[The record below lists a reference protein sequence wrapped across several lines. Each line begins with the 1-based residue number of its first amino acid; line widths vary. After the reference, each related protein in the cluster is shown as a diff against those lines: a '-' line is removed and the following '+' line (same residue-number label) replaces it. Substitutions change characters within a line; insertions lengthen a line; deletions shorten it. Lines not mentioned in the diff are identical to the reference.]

1 MKYKLPTSNLK
12 SSMITSMDSFIDQMI
27 SEDYSA
33 LSKALGSDFFSKGSY
48 PKVNIRQN
56 KEGVVIEA
64 AVPGMK
70 KEDISIQVS
79 ERVLTI
85 SGKSTNDYNK
95 NSSFLIRE
103 IKKSSFSRS
112 FYLSDELDYETFSA
126 EVKDG
131 LLMVSVDWIK
141 PKQQESKVI
150 SIDIK

>member
-1 MKYKLPTSNLK
+1 MKYKLPKSNLK

-56 KEGVVIEA
+56 KEGVIIEA

-85 SGKSTNDYNK
+85 SGRSTNDYDK
-95 NSSFLIRE
+95 SAYFLIRE
-103 IKKSSFSRS
+103 VKRSSFSRS

-141 PKQQESKVI
+141 PKQQESQLNRQI
-150 SIDIK
+150 

>member
-1 MKYKLPTSNLK
+1 MKYKLPKSNLK

-56 KEGVVIEA
+56 KQGVVIEA

-85 SGKSTNDYNK
+85 SGKSTNDYDK
-95 NSSFLIRE
+95 DSSFLIRE

-131 LLMVSVDWIK
+131 LLMVSVDWTK

>member
-1 MKYKLPTSNLK
+1 
-12 SSMITSMDSFIDQMI
+12 MITSMDSFIDQMI

-56 KEGVVIEA
+56 KQGVVIEA

-85 SGKSTNDYNK
+85 SGKSTNDYDK
-95 NSSFLIRE
+95 DSSFLIRE

-131 LLMVSVDWIK
+131 LLMVSVDWTK

>member
-1 MKYKLPTSNLK
+1 MKYKLPKSNLK

-85 SGKSTNDYNK
+85 SGKSTNDYDK

>member
-1 MKYKLPTSNLK
+1 
-12 SSMITSMDSFIDQMI
+12 MITSMDSFIDQMI
-27 SEDYSA
+27 SEDYSS

-85 SGKSTNDYNK
+85 SGKSTNDYDN

-131 LLMVSVDWIK
+131 LLIVSVDWIK
-141 PKQQESKVI
+141 PKQQESKII

>member
-1 MKYKLPTSNLK
+1 
-12 SSMITSMDSFIDQMI
+12 MITSMDSFIDQMI

-56 KEGVVIEA
+56 KQGVVIEA

-85 SGKSTNDYNK
+85 SGKSTNNYDK
-95 NSSFLIRE
+95 NYSFLIRE

-131 LLMVSVDWIK
+131 LLMVSVDWTK

>member
-1 MKYKLPTSNLK
+1 MKYKLPKSNLK

>member
-1 MKYKLPTSNLK
+1 MKYKLPKSNLK

-56 KEGVVIEA
+56 KEGVIIEA

-95 NSSFLIRE
+95 SSSFLIRE

-141 PKQQESKVI
+141 PKQQESRVI